1 MNESIR
7 VLMDQLFENAPD
19 TEEIRSLREEI
30 TDNCEEHFRDLTAG
44 GLSDEEAIREISSSL
59 RGMEDVVAEL
69 SRKAPILSPEDTV
82 SVPEAEPLADPAD
95 IGAGEEVPEGPGH
108 LTLPVSGLKNL
119 VAQAGSE
126 DLEMGVS
133 PDAMLHVSWN
143 TESHVEVT
151 PVTEGDTL
159 RLTVKRNMNTPDGTE
174 NGKQFFSVN
183 NEEGSVSINFRD
195 MIRKVKSV
203 IQTGFQALEAST
215 VRILVPAG
223 ALASLD
229 VSGRSGDILSDGC
242 GFLSAHLR
250 SVSGDITY
258 RDTAVLNSLD
268 CGSTSGDLSVD
279 AFTESLNLSTLS
291 GDVDVEGG
299 AVNAEIR
306 STSGDVNLDGG
317 LARGGINTVSGDI
330 DISLHGRLIAENLRI
345 HSTSGDVDLSVGDA
359 FPAHFAVSSVSG
371 DIENALESVS
381 GSAEIQIDTVSGDI
395 TIR

>member
-44 GLSDEEAIREISSSL
+44 GLSDEEAAREIASSL
-59 RGMEDVVAEL
+59 RGMEEVVADL
-69 SRKAPILSPEDTV
+69 SRKVPILSVGNEV
-82 SVPEAEPLADPAD
+82 SAPEAEPLADPANVET
-95 IGAGEEVPEGPGH
+95 AEEVPEGPGH
-108 LTLPVSGLKNL
+108 LNLPVSGLKNL
-119 VAQAGSE
+119 MIQAGSE
-126 DLEMGVS
+126 DLEMNVS

-143 TESHVEVT
+143 PESHVEVT

-159 RLTVKRNMNTPDGTE
+159 RLSVKRNMNAADSVE
-174 NGKQFFSVN
+174 SGKQFFSVN
-183 NEEGSVSINFRD
+183 NEEGSISINFRD
-195 MIRKVKSV
+195 LVRKVKGV

-223 ALASLD
+223 AFASLD
-229 VSGRSGDILSDGC
+229 VSGRSGDIRSEEC
-242 GFLSAHLR
+242 GFLSARLR

-279 AFTESLNLSTLS
+279 AFTDSLNLSTLS
-291 GDVDVEGG
+291 GDVEVQGG
-299 AVNAEIR
+299 AVSAEIR
-306 STSGDVNLDGG
+306 STSGDVELEGG

-330 DISLHGRLIAENLRI
+330 DITLQGRLSVENLRI
-345 HSTSGDVDLSVGDA
+345 HSTSGDVDLSVEKA
-359 FPAHFAVSSVSG
+359 LPAHFALSSVSG
-371 DIENALESVS
+371 DIDNALESVS

-395 TIR
+395 TVR